1 MLQAILTTVVPVFT
15 LILLGYGA
23 ARARLIDTTGVKG
36 INAFVYLFAI
46 PALLFRT
53 VHNLDVAATAPWP
66 LWGAFFLSLAVVWVL
81 AIVISPNFP
90 SLAAKGGASAAIG
103 STFGNLVMMGIPLS
117 AAHWGPA
124 ALVPAALIVAVHA
137 PLHWFFATLRA
148 EWADRSNK
156 SLVAGMVE
164 LFTEL
169 AKNPIVMALVA
180 GHLWRLTGIG
190 ISPIAD
196 KTISLLGQAGIP
208 ASLFGL
214 GLSLAAYGLKGHL
227 RGMTAI
233 LVLKM
238 MVAPLIATVMALW
251 VFRLDPL
258 SAGVVILFASLPPGA
273 NAYLFASR
281 YNTGVAPV
289 SGAIA
294 LGVLLSVFSVSIVLW
309 LIG

>member
-1 MLQAILTTVVPVFT
+1 MQAILTTVVPVFT

-23 ARARLIDTTGVKG
+23 ARGGLIDTTGVKG

-53 VHNLDVAATAPWP
+53 VHNIDVAATPWP
-66 LWGAFFLSLAVVWVL
+66 LWGAFFLSLAIVWII

-90 SLAAKGGASAAIG
+90 SLAGRGGASAAIG
-103 STFGNLVMMGIPLS
+103 SSFGNLVLMGIPLS

-124 ALVPAALIVAVHA
+124 ALVPAALLVAIHA

-148 EWADRSNK
+148 EWANRRNRSL
-156 SLVAGMVE
+156 LVGMFE
-164 LFTEL
+164 LVKEL
-169 AKNPIVMALVA
+169 ARNPIVMALIV

-227 RGMTAI
+227 RGMAAI

-238 MVAPLIATVMALW
+238 IVAPMIATVMALW
-251 VFRLDPL
+251 VFRLEPL
-258 SAGVVILFASLPPGA
+258 SAGIVILFASLPPGA

-294 LGVLLSVFSVSIVLW
+294 LGVLLSVFSVSVVLW
-309 LIG
+309 LVG